1 MDSTSWGFPCASL
14 GKESTLVQETLVQ
27 SLGREV
33 FLEKGNGNPLQYS
46 RLGNPMDRGAWQ
58 DPVHGVARVR
68 HDLMTKPPSLQNTLD
83 KREAK
88 KWGNFKKIIYSIDNN
103 CLE

>member
-1 MDSTSWGFPCASL
+1 MAHSVKNLPA
-14 GKESTLVQETLVQ
+14 VQETLVQ
-27 SLGREV
+27 SLSREV

-46 RLGNPMDRGAWQ
+46 CLGNPMDRGAWQ
-58 DPVHGVARVR
+58 DTVHGVTRVR
-68 HDLMTKPPSLQNTLD
+68 YDLMTKPPPLQNTRD

-88 KWGNFKKIIYSIDNN
+88 KWGNFKKIIYPIDNN

>member
-46 RLGNPMDRGAWQ
+46 CLENPMDRGDWWA
-58 DPVHGVARVR
+58 PFRGCKESA
-68 HDLMTKPPSLQNTLD
+68 MTEPLTHFANLASLSSLD
-83 KREAK
+83 
-88 KWGNFKKIIYSIDNN
+88 
-103 CLE
+103 